1 MHRRHIYTLLT
12 LVLLINL
19 GLTTCGKD
27 NSSSPA
33 NGTLT
38 NNPTTIP
45 IPTILPITTPSP
57 TPTPTSIPT
66 LVPTPTPILLT
77 PPSASD
83 YQSPAMASAA
93 PFVIQRSPGRGEE
106 LGLDRPIELVFDR
119 PMNRT
124 SVAEVLVVSVSADSG
139 EMVEGRLEWAD
150 DRTMRFKPDG
160 LARDT
165 RYHVLLGQE
174 ARSQEGVPLDGDYG
188 FRFNTV
194 GLLEVTQTIPAD
206 GSTDL
211 ELNETIMVMFNRP
224 VVPLTTI
231 SLSSVDLPHPL
242 RFAPPIEGTGEWLN
256 TSIYVFTPS
265 EPLAYG
271 TAYTARVEAG
281 LSDVTGGL
289 LVEDHVWR
297 FSTLPPKVVSVSPGE
312 NQEMVPPPGTTVV
325 VQFNQDVDA
334 NSATSVFRLFLQ
346 DDQDVQGKL
355 KIQGDTL
362 IFTPTAT
369 LDFGTTYQVEISASV
384 RSASGSERM
393 REPFRSSFKT
403 VPLPCIVSTY
413 PSDGDQDADHNTNFV
428 IEFNA
433 PVDPETI
440 MPNLEMTPPISP
452 DEVQTSFRGRTFTL
466 NFGAQPNTDYE
477 VRIGLNIAD
486 PYDNKTGQSLTV
498 RFRTGSPPVPPTP
511 EPLRPAVS
519 LRVPGHINTYDAD
532 QPIRLTVIHRNTD
545 QLDLS
550 LHQLGPD
557 QFLRRESGDR
567 VREWSVDVPFEN
579 ENQTTS
585 IDLVRTW
592 GRQLSPGIYRVQ
604 VGAPGIER
612 DHYPSHIL
620 IVSEINLTLKVTF
633 DETLVWATNLASG
646 MPVRNLKLTAL
657 DAEGQDVGSAVTDDD
672 GLARFELPDRGSYGS
687 LYVSAES
694 PFVLA
699 SEGWNYGIRGED
711 FGLGV
716 DYQRADYRAH
726 TYTDREI
733 YRPNQ
738 TVYFRGIV
746 RTEDDVQYRLPN
758 FNQVHVQISDAAGQV
773 LLDGGLALDAY
784 GAFHGGVTLGEGASL
799 GTYHIKI
806 RTTDGSARL
815 DAGTSFQVAEYRP
828 PEFDVLVTPDEA
840 EIARNKS
847 TYVTVDASYF
857 FGAPVVNAQ
866 VDWNVMSG
874 SDAFQPVQFSRYSFG
889 GRNSPWVC
897 WWEELVWSPQ
907 PVVHSGSGQTD
918 QDGRLIIEL
927 PSDLVSEGG
936 KRLTVEA
943 TAYGRDGQ
951 VISGRGQ
958 IVVHQGEFYIGLLSQ
973 RYVGRVGEEMTV
985 DVVTVDWDG
994 ERWPNQKLEYQVYG
1008 SEEDPV
1014 AEGTLT
1020 TDANAGGTVRFTPP
1034 QGGSYRVV
1042 VSGRGPRERLVRSS
1056 VFVWVSG
1063 REHVSWRREND
1074 DRFILISDK
1083 TSYAPGETAEIL
1095 IPSPF
1100 EGDQWAWITVE
1111 RGGVLYQEVL
1121 ELESNSYVYRL
1132 PITAGYAPN
1141 VYVSAVIV
1149 QGREPNGE
1157 TANFK
1162 VGYVLLD
1169 VSVEQQELTLTLTPS
1184 TDKVEP
1190 GETVSFEIRASDYAG
1205 EPVAAEFS
1213 LDLVDKAIL
1222 TLRPRTPD
1230 AVVNAF
1236 YGRRGLGV
1244 RTASGLSVLFN
1255 RLVQEEPD
1263 QAVQVQPAEAEVVL
1277 EAEVGTARSAP
1288 AASPPGVQA
1297 RDEFADTAYWR
1308 ADVITGQDGRA
1319 VVEITLPDNLTTW
1332 VMRGVGTTVET
1343 QVGEVTAEIVATRP
1357 LIVRPVTP
1365 RFFVV
1370 GDHVQLAANVSN
1382 NADHALDVIV
1392 DLDAVGLAL
1401 DGSAEQRIEI
1411 PAGAEGKVT
1420 WWVTVQDVP
1429 NVDLVFTAVS
1439 SDGAHGDAARPR
1451 MSTGP
1456 GGTIEVFR
1464 YTAPEIVGT
1473 GGQIVG
1479 PGGDSHTEAIVMPLK
1494 YDDRRGELNIQL
1506 DPSLAAGMRDGLNYL
1521 EHFEYDCADHTV
1533 NRFLPNVLTYRA
1545 LNDLGL
1551 TNPEL
1556 EHRLPGLVQKGLM
1569 RLYPRQN
1576 DDGGWGWCHANRS
1589 NPHLTGYV
1597 VFALAKANEAG
1608 FEVRQGAIQRGIGY
1622 LQGRLV
1628 TDRELLETHEV
1639 NLQAWILYMMAEVGE
1654 RDRIDESVNTL
1665 YQNHEKL
1672 GNYSRAYLAMAL
1684 SLLDPGDE
1692 RINTLLSDL
1701 TNDVI
1706 VSATGAHWE
1715 EPFYDRRAMNTDTR
1729 STAIILDALARLD
1742 PDNALIPNVV
1752 RWLMVARQESVWE
1765 TTQETVWAIIA
1776 LTDWMVVTGELEG
1789 RYDYGISLNGSL
1801 LHDGQVTPE
1810 TIDQSIKL
1818 RMDVVGLLADAYN
1831 YLTISRED
1839 GPGRLYYTAHLKVYL
1854 PVEEIEPLNRG
1865 IIVHRQYIC
1874 TDDGTVRPCTRAQ
1887 VGDIV
1892 QVKLT
1897 IVAPHDLY
1905 YLVVEDMLPAGTEA
1919 VDASLDTTDSL
1930 ARYPA
1935 LQSQGWWHWYSR
1947 KELHDEKVVLFADYV
1962 RAGTYE
1968 HTYAFRAVLPGEYQV
1983 IPTFANEAYFPE
1995 VFGLGKGEL
2004 FTILE

>member
-12 LVLLINL
+12 LVLAINL
-19 GLTTCGKD
+19 ALTACGKD

-33 NGTLT
+33 DEAPT
-38 NNPTTIP
+38 NQPTTIP
-45 IPTILPITTPSP
+45 IPTIPPIVMPSTPSM
-57 TPTPTSIPT
+57 PTSIPT
-66 LVPTPTPILLT
+66 PPPIWLT
-77 PPSASD
+77 PPSTSD
-83 YQSPAMASAA
+83 YQSPALASVA
-93 PFVIQRSPGRGEE
+93 PFVVHRSPGRGEE
-106 LGLDRPIELVFDR
+106 LPLDRPIELVFDR
-119 PMNRT
+119 PMDHT
-124 SVAEVLVVSVSADSG
+124 SVDQALVVSVSADSG
-139 EMVEGRLEWAD
+139 EVLEGKTEWAD
-150 DRTMRFKPDG
+150 DRTVRFKPTG

-165 RYHVLLGQE
+165 RYHVFLGQE
-174 ARSQEGVPLDGDYG
+174 ARSREGVPLDKDYD

-211 ELNETIMVMFNRP
+211 EVDGTIIVMFNRP

-242 RFAPPIEGTGEWLN
+242 RFDPPIGGTGEWLN

-271 TAYTARVEAG
+271 TVYTTRVEAG
-281 LSDVTGGL
+281 LSDITGGL
-289 LVEDHVWR
+289 LVEDHVWQ
-297 FSTLPPKVVSVSPGE
+297 FSTLSPRVVHVSPGE
-312 NQEMVPPPGTTVV
+312 NQNLVPPPGTTVV

-334 NSATSVFRLFLQ
+334 SSATSAFRLFSQ
-346 DDQDVQGKL
+346 DSQDVPGNL
-355 KIQGDTL
+355 KIQGETL
-362 IFTPTAT
+362 TFTPTTAF
-369 LDFGTTYQVEISASV
+369 DFGTTYQIEISANV
-384 RSASGSERM
+384 RSAGGSEHM

-403 VPLPCIVSTY
+403 VPLPRIVSTQ
-413 PSDGDQDADHNTNFV
+413 PGDGDRNARHNTNFI
-428 IEFNA
+428 IEFNT
-433 PVDPETI
+433 PVDPATI
-440 MPNLEMTPPISP
+440 MPNLEMTPPLSP
-452 DEVQTSFRGRTFTL
+452 DEAQTSFRGKTFTL
-466 NFGAQPNTDYE
+466 NFGAQPNTNYE
-477 VRIGLNIAD
+477 VRIGPNIAD
-486 PYDNKTGQSLTV
+486 PYGNKTGQNLTV
-498 RFRTGSPPVPPTP
+498 RFRTGSPPTP
-511 EPLRPAVS
+511 EPPRPAVS
-519 LRVPGHINTYDAD
+519 LRVPGRVNTYDAN
-532 QPIRLTVIHRNTD
+532 QPIRLTVVHRNTRR
-545 QLDLS
+545 LNLS
-550 LHQLGPD
+550 LHQLSPE
-557 QFLRRESGDR
+557 QFLQGESGDR
-567 VREWSVDVPFEN
+567 IHNWSKDVSFEN
-579 ENQTTS
+579 ENQTTT

-604 VGAPGIER
+604 VGAPGIEHNR
-612 DHYPSHIL
+612 YCNHIL
-620 IVSEINLTLKVTF
+620 VVSEINLTLKIMF
-633 DETLVWATNLASG
+633 DEALVWATDLASG
-646 MPVRNLKLTAL
+646 APVRNLSLAAL
-657 DAEGQDVGSAVTDDD
+657 DAEGQELGRAVTDDD

-687 LYVSAES
+687 LYVTAED
-694 PFVLA
+694 PFALA
-699 SEGWNYGIRGED
+699 SEGWNNGIRGED
-711 FGLGV
+711 FGLMV
-716 DYQRADYRAH
+716 DHRRADYRVH

-746 RTEDDVQYRLPN
+746 RAEDDVQYRLPDLS
-758 FNQVHVQISDAAGQV
+758 QVHVQVFDATEKM
-773 LLDGGLALDAY
+773 LLSGGLDLDAY
-784 GAFHGGVTLGEGASL
+784 GAFHGGITLGEEASL
-799 GTYHIKI
+799 GIYRIQTWAA
-806 RTTDGSARL
+806 DGSTRL
-815 DAGTSFQVAEYRP
+815 GAETFFQVAEYRP
-828 PEFDVLVTPDEA
+828 PEFEVVVTPDEA

-847 TYVTVDASYF
+847 THVTVDASYF
-857 FGAPVVNAQ
+857 FGSPVVNAQ

-874 SDAFQPVQFSRYSFG
+874 GYTFQPVQFGRYSFA
-889 GRNSPWVC
+889 NKNNPWVC
-897 WWEELVWSPQ
+897 WWEEPARNPRQ
-907 PVVHSGSGQTD
+907 VVLSGSGQTNE
-918 QDGRLIIEL
+918 DGQLIIEL
-927 PSDLVSEGG
+927 PLDLVSEGG

-943 TAYGRDGQ
+943 TAHGRDGQ
-951 VISGRGQ
+951 VVSGRGQ
-958 IVVHQGEFYIGLLSQ
+958 IVVHPGEFYVGLLSQ
-973 RYVGRVGEEMTV
+973 RYVGRAGEEMTL

-994 ERWPNQKLEYQVYG
+994 EQWPDQGLEYQVYG
-1008 SEEDPV
+1008 GEDDLV

-1020 TDANAGGTVRFTPP
+1020 TDANARGTVRFTPP
-1034 QGGSYRVV
+1034 RGGSYRVV
-1042 VSGRGPRERLVRSS
+1042 VSGRDLRERLVRSS

-1063 REHVSWRREND
+1063 REHVSWRRQTD

-1100 EGDQWAWITVE
+1100 EGDQWAWITIE
-1111 RGGVLYQEVL
+1111 RGGVFHQEVL
-1121 ELESNSYVYRL
+1121 ELESNSHVYRL
-1132 PITAGYAPN
+1132 PITASHAPN

-1149 QGREPNGE
+1149 QGREPNGSM
-1157 TANFK
+1157 ADFK
-1162 VGYVLLD
+1162 VGYVILN

-1184 TDKVEP
+1184 TEKAEP

-1205 EPVAAEFS
+1205 KPVAAAFS

-1230 AVVNAF
+1230 AIVAAF

-1244 RTASGLSVLFN
+1244 RTASGLSVSAN
-1255 RLVQEEPD
+1255 RLVQEGD
-1263 QAVQVQPAEAEVVL
+1263 VQVQPAETPVTLETEALETAEG
-1277 EAEVGTARSAP
+1277 GTVHSA
-1288 AASPPGVQA
+1288 APPSGVQV
-1297 RDEFADTAYWR
+1297 REEFADTAYWQ
-1308 ADVITGQDGRA
+1308 ANVVTDQDGRA
-1319 VVEITLPDNLTTW
+1319 VVEVTLPDNLTTW

-1343 QVGEVTAEIVATRP
+1343 QVDEGTAEIIAVKP
-1357 LIVRPVTP
+1357 LMVRPVTP

-1382 NADHALDVIV
+1382 NTDHALDVIV

-1401 DGSAEQRIEI
+1401 DESAVQRIEI
-1411 PAGAEGKVT
+1411 PAGAESKVT
-1420 WWVTVQDVP
+1420 WWVTVEDVP
-1429 NVDLVFTAVS
+1429 NVDLVFSAVS

-1451 MSTGP
+1451 LSTGP

-1479 PGGDSHTEAIVMPLK
+1479 PDGDSRTEAIAMPLK

-1506 DPSLAAGMRDGLNYL
+1506 DPSLAAGMRDGLHYL
-1521 EHFEYDCADHTV
+1521 EHFRYECADHTV

-1551 TNPEL
+1551 TDSDL
-1556 EHRLPGLVQKGLM
+1556 ERRLPGLVQKGLA
-1569 RLYPRQN
+1569 RLYRQQN
-1576 DDGGWGWCHANRS
+1576 EDGGWGWCHTRS
-1589 NPHLTGYV
+1589 NSYLTGYV
-1597 VFALAKANEAG
+1597 VFALSKANEAG
-1608 FEVRQGAIQRGIGY
+1608 FEVRQNAIQRGLGY

-1628 TDRELLETHEV
+1628 TDRQLLETHEANFQV
-1639 NLQAWILYMMAEVGE
+1639 WALYVMAEAGQ
-1654 RDRIDESVNTL
+1654 RDRIGEWTSTL
-1665 YQNHEKL
+1665 YENREKL
-1672 GNYSRAYLAMAL
+1672 SNYNRAYLAMTL
-1684 SLLDPGDE
+1684 NLLDPGDE
-1692 RINTLLSDL
+1692 RIDTLLSDL
-1701 TNDVI
+1701 TNDAI
-1706 VSATGAHWE
+1706 VSVTGAHWE
-1715 EPFYDRRAMNTDTR
+1715 ESFYDRKAMNTDTR
-1729 STAIILDALARLD
+1729 STAIILYALARLD
-1742 PDNALIPNVV
+1742 PGNALIPNVV
-1752 RWLMVARQESVWE
+1752 RWLMVARQESGWE

-1789 RYDYGISLNGSL
+1789 QYDYGISLNGSL
-1801 LHDGQVTPE
+1801 LHDGRVTPE

-1818 RMDVVGLLADAYN
+1818 RMDVAGLLADAYN

-1935 LQSQGWWHWYSR
+1935 LQSQGWWHWYSH

-1962 RAGTYE
+1962 RAGSYE

-1995 VFGLGKGEL
+1995 VFGRGEGEL
-2004 FTILE
+2004 FTIIE